1 MLKDAN
7 KRSHEQDIA
16 HERKISRENAQED
29 AEFWEKDKFLT
40 KAYKQKLAE
49 WALWAQVE
57 EKWRREEEERNVT
70 QKAGNY
76 AATSFYGNL
85 NRNMAMGEE

>member
-1 MLKDAN
+1 
-7 KRSHEQDIA
+7 
-16 HERKISRENAQED
+16 
-29 AEFWEKDKFLT
+29 
-40 KAYKQKLAE
+40 
-49 WALWAQVE
+49 VE